1 MTHHRHHP
9 AEDDTLNGET
19 DRPPPPNATI
29 RFDDARD
36 LREWLTMLRA
46 QVDHGLGAAEDATR
60 PVLERV
66 FSRHEARR
74 RVEEATKALHKLL
87 DAAERG
93 LS

>member
-1 MTHHRHHP
+1 MTHDRQYP
-9 AEDDTLNGET
+9 AEDDTLNGDT
-19 DRPPPPNATI
+19 VRTPAPDATI
-29 RFDDARD
+29 RFDDTRELRD
-36 LREWLTMLRA
+36 WLAMVRE
-46 QVDHGLGAAEDATR
+46 QVNHGLGAAEDATR

-66 FSRHEARR
+66 LSRHEARR

>member
-1 MTHHRHHP
+1 MTQDRRYP
-9 AEDDTLNGET
+9 AEDDTLDGQTE
-19 DRPPPPNATI
+19 RPPAPNATI

-36 LREWLTMLRA
+36 LREWLTMLRE
-46 QVDHGLGAAEDATR
+46 QVNHGLGAAEDATR

-66 FSRHEARR
+66 LSRHEARR
-74 RVEEATKALHKLL
+74 RVEEASKALHKLL